1 MALIITLRKSK
12 WLGCDYQVV
21 PVCEILVY
29 FVLERD
35 LQFRSC
41 WPVVYLDL
49 FFVRATINRELT
61 LRKQN
66 VRNVIVT
73 QAFLAH
79 DTCLIENFFVYKE
92 VSKPF
97 LEKLL
102 FVVDATLVSVV
113 APTNE
118 VYSWLH
124 LGLTRLHLRLLRL
137 LLFYF
142 YIHVN

>member
-1 MALIITLRKSK
+1 MALIITLRKSNGF
-12 WLGCDYQVV
+12 GCDYQEV
-21 PVCEILVY
+21 PVCDILLY

-35 LQFRSC
+35 LQFRTC
-41 WPVVYLDL
+41 WPVVYLC
-49 FFVRATINRELT
+49 FFSVRLTINRELT

-66 VRNVIVT
+66 VRNILVA

-79 DTCLIENFFVYKE
+79 VACLFENLFVYLK
-92 VSKPF
+92 VSKAN

-102 FVVDATLVSVV
+102 LIVDATLVFVV

-124 LGLTRLHLRLLRL
+124 LGLTRLHLRLLRFL
-137 LLFYF
+137 LWSLHFD
-142 YIHVN
+142 